1 MAKTIYEKS
10 NEITSVRLNSFSKV
24 YAHEVLLSLES
35 SCDREEN
42 AQILLDYLCKKFK
55 IERVT
60 LSVTPAAR
68 PCNRRNTQTY
78 GCYYPASRRIIIYNT
93 TAKTKKTIAI
103 KTFYGTLLH
112 EFIHHYDMV
121 GLKLGGS
128 PHTSGFYKRIGDLKE
143 KLGN

>member
-10 NEITSVRLNSFSKV
+10 TEITSVRLNSFSKV
-24 YAHEVLLSLES
+24 YAHEALLSLES
-35 SCDREEN
+35 SCHREQN
-42 AQILLDYLCKKFK
+42 AQLLLYYLCKKFK

-68 PCNRRNTQTY
+68 PCNRRNIQTY
-78 GCYYPASRRIIIYNT
+78 GCYYPSSRRIVIYNT

-103 KTFYGTLLH
+103 KTFYETLLH
-112 EFIHHYDMV
+112 EFIHHYDIV

-143 KLGN
+143 NLGN

>member
-10 NEITSVRLNSFSKV
+10 NKITRVRLNSFSKV
-24 YAHEVLLSLES
+24 YAHKVLSSLES

-42 AQILLDYLCKKFK
+42 SQILLDYLCEKFK

-78 GCYYPASRRIIIYNT
+78 GRYYPSSKRIIIYNT

-103 KTFYGTLLH
+103 KTFYETLLH

-121 GLKLGGS
+121 GLKLGDS

>member
-68 PCNRRNTQTY
+68 PCNRRIHRRMVVITQQ
-78 GCYYPASRRIIIYNT
+78 ADVLLSIIQR
-93 TAKTKKTIAI
+93 
-103 KTFYGTLLH
+103 LR
-112 EFIHHYDMV
+112 
-121 GLKLGGS
+121 LKRQLQ
-128 PHTSGFYKRIGDLKE
+128 
-143 KLGN
+143 

>member
-24 YAHEVLLSLES
+24 YAHKVLSSLES

-60 LSVTPAAR
+60 LSV
-68 PCNRRNTQTY
+68 
-78 GCYYPASRRIIIYNT
+78 S
-93 TAKTKKTIAI
+93 
-103 KTFYGTLLH
+103 L
-112 EFIHHYDMV
+112 
-121 GLKLGGS
+121 
-128 PHTSGFYKRIGDLKE
+128 HTSGFYKRIGDLKE

>member
-24 YAHEVLLSLES
+24 YAHKVLSSLES

-60 LSVTPAAR
+60 LSVTTAAR
-68 PCNRRNTQTY
+68 PCNRRNAQIY
-78 GCYYPASRRIIIYNT
+78 GRYYPLSRRIVIYNT
-93 TAKTKKTIAI
+93 TTKTKKTIAI
-103 KTFYGTLLH
+103 KTFYETLLH
-112 EFIHHYDMV
+112 EFIHHYDIV
-121 GLKLGGS
+121 GLKLGDS
-128 PHTSGFYKRIGDLKE
+128 LHTSGFYKRIGDLKE

>member
-55 IERVT
+55 IKRVT

-68 PCNRRNTQTY
+68 PCNRRNIQTY
-78 GCYYPASRRIIIYNT
+78 GCYYPASTHIVIHNT

-103 KTFYGTLLH
+103 KTFYETLLH
-112 EFIHHYDMV
+112 EFIHHYDIV

>member
-24 YAHEVLLSLES
+24 YAHEVLSSLES

-78 GCYYPASRRIIIYNT
+78 GCYTQQADVLLYIIQRLRLRRQ
-93 TAKTKKTIAI
+93 
-103 KTFYGTLLH
+103 LQ
-112 EFIHHYDMV
+112 
-121 GLKLGGS
+121 
-128 PHTSGFYKRIGDLKE
+128 
-143 KLGN
+143 